1 MQGKGTLG
9 RRSFLTLTAAI
20 AVTSGCGIRIDSD
33 PELPTL
39 SPTDTVRNRVAKIL
53 KNTQATGDQASI
65 RDRLSKAVG
74 PVWAPPSELATESP
88 SPEPQRDLK
97 DALTEI
103 HSTITGDFPNLAGAT
118 SATLADV
125 AVGTA
130 LVLLRDFTADER
142 KLTGSFSPVINPT
155 PGPENNSGNQG
166 DDEGDDEEG
175 QKTDGLAGFISAC
188 HKSSYAYQRLAVFED
203 KKTPYGMFV
212 RDRHDLLAHA
222 AEEARSFAASVG
234 ADNLPANKPAWQLP
248 SDPHDTKK
256 LAVEAES
263 LLTATLPNLFTFAY
277 PKDPQTEKEV
287 HAFAL
292 RHLYESARATQKAGK
307 FELLRF

>member
-1 MQGKGTLG
+1 MA
-9 RRSFLTLTAAI
+9 LTAAV
-20 AVTSGCGIRIDSD
+20 ALTSGCGIRVDSD

-39 SPTDTVRNRVAKIL
+39 TPTDKVRNRVARIL
-53 KNTQATGDQASI
+53 ENTQATGGQTSV
-65 RDRLSKAVG
+65 RDRLSKAIG

-88 SPEPQRDLK
+88 SPEPQRDFK

-103 HSTITGDFPNLAGAT
+103 HSAITGDFTNLAGAT

-130 LVLLRDFTADER
+130 LVLLRDFKADAR
-142 KLTGSFSPVINPT
+142 KLTDSFSPVINPA
-155 PGPENNSGNQG
+155 PGNNSGDDGG
-166 DDEGDDEEG
+166 DGKDDEEG
-175 QKTDGLAGFISAC
+175 QKTDGLAGFIAAC

-203 KKTPYGMFV
+203 EKSPYGMFV
-212 RDRHDLLAHA
+212 RNRHDLLAHA
-222 AEEARSFAASVG
+222 AEEARSFATSVG
-234 ADNLPANKPAWQLP
+234 VENLPANKPAWQLP
-248 SDPHDTKK
+248 SDPHDSKK

-263 LLTATLPNLFTFAY
+263 LLTATLPNVFTFAY

>member
-1 MQGKGTLG
+1 MG
-9 RRSFLTLTAAI
+9 RRNFLALTAAV
-20 AVTSGCGIRIDSD
+20 ALTSGCGIRVDSP

-39 SPTDTVRNRVAKIL
+39 SPTDMVRNRVARIL
-53 KNTQATGDQASI
+53 ENTQATGEETSV

-88 SPEPQRDLK
+88 SPEPQRNFK

-103 HSTITGDFPNLAGAT
+103 HSAITGDFTSLAGAT

-125 AVGTA
+125 AVGAA
-130 LVLLRDFTADER
+130 LVLLRDFKAEER
-142 KLTGSFSPVINPT
+142 KLTESFSPVVSPT
-155 PGPENNSGNQG
+155 PAPEQNSE
-166 DDEGDDEEG
+166 DDKADTRKDESEDEDG
-175 QKTDGLAGFISAC
+175 QKTDGLAEFISAC

-203 KKTPYGMFV
+203 EKSPYGMFV

-222 AEEARSFAASVG
+222 AEEARSFATSVG
-234 ADNLPANKPAWQLP
+234 VENLPANKPAWQLP
-248 SDPHDTKK
+248 SDPRDTKK
-256 LAVEAES
+256 LAIEAEN
-263 LLTATLPNLFTFAY
+263 LLTATLPNVFTFTH
-277 PKDPQTEKEV
+277 PQDPQTEKEV